1 MPDLTPQDDF
11 IHKTGDDPDWR
22 EAFYFDFFD
31 PTTRLSAFGYAGV
44 HPNQE
49 TGDVIFALW
58 REDVLLGK
66 FARWDFNIPRD
77 IGQERLGFGPLFFRP
92 VAPFKT
98 WEMFYDDGACRLD
111 LAFTA
116 IHPPYSWAQSHD
128 ALAKSNSHHYEQ
140 QGRYRGAVRV
150 GGETFQVQGLG
161 ARDHAWGWGARAGI
175 RRWIWTSAQFSERF
189 AFNASQVTLADGS
202 EHLFGFIFRGKTNDL
217 LRRSHI
223 RPAYAPRGQAPATL
237 HMEIET
243 ASGDRLA
250 AGGRT
255 LNAFNTSHLERNKQG
270 YHFFCAT
277 ELNCEGQVGH
287 GHCNV
292 FWRTAEVRPEDWAVP
307 RGAPPS
313 IDDTRG

>member
-11 IHKTGDDPDWR
+11 IHKTGEEPTWR

-31 PTTRLSAFGYAGV
+31 PATRLSAFGYAGV
-44 HPNQE
+44 HPHQE
-49 TGDVIFALW
+49 TGDVVFALW

-66 FARWDFNIPRD
+66 FTRWDFNIPRD

-98 WEMFYDDGACRLD
+98 WEMFYDDGFCRLD

-116 IHPPYSWAQSHD
+116 IHPPYSWGQSHD

-175 RRWIWTSAQFSERF
+175 RRWIWASAQFSERF
-189 AFNASQVTLADGS
+189 AFNSFQVTLGDGS
-202 EHLFGFIFRGKTNDL
+202 EHLFGYIFRGKTNDL
-217 LRRSHI
+217 VRRSHI
-223 RPAYAPRGQAPATL
+223 RSVYAPRGQAPASL
-237 HMEIET
+237 HMEIEA
-243 ASGDRLA
+243 ASGDKLA
-250 AGGRT
+250 ATGRT
-255 LNAFNTSHLERNKQG
+255 VNAFNTSHQERNKQG
-270 YHFFCAT
+270 FHYFCAT
-277 ELNCEGQVGH
+277 EFSCEGHVGH
-287 GHCNV
+287 GQCNAY
-292 FWRTAEVRPEDWAVP
+292 WRKEADRPEDWGVP
-307 RGAPPS
+307 RGAAPN